1 MTTDPLADSDEEVAD
16 ENARLDYSEWCQ
28 RLSIS
33 PLQPATNAL
42 SAAVLRLRIISRL
55 RGKDPTP
62 EPESIPQ
69 IVPFPIIH
77 THTHANAHSAS
88 I

>member
-1 MTTDPLADSDEEVAD
+1 MTTDPLADSDEEVID
-16 ENARLDYSEWCQ
+16 ENARLDYSECQ
-28 RLSIS
+28 RLLF
-33 PLQPATNAL
+33 PATATNAP

-55 RGKDPTP
+55 RGKEPTP

-77 THTHANAHSAS
+77 THTHVNAHSAS